1 MLKIGKIVENSP
13 AERCKRLSIGD
24 RILAVNGINITQM
37 NHIEIVK
44 LIKESGNSITLTIG
58 SPFTNENN
66 NNSSSSDLQPI
77 TTAGISPSSYLTQ
90 NESNGIKS
98 QVDFGSK

>member
-1 MLKIGKIVENSP
+1 MKIGKIVENSP
-13 AERCKRLSIGD
+13 AERCKRLSVGD

-58 SPFTNENN
+58 A
-66 NNSSSSDLQPI
+66 PI
-77 TTAGISPSSYLTQ
+77 VSG
-90 NESNGIKS
+90 
-98 QVDFGSK
+98 

>member
-1 MLKIGKIVENSP
+1 M
-13 AERCKRLSIGD
+13 
-24 RILAVNGINITQM
+24 NGINITQM

-58 SPFTNENN
+58 SPFTSDNN
-66 NNSSSSDLQPI
+66 NVSDLQQPI
-77 TTAGISPSSYLTQ
+77 ITNGISPSSYLAQT
-90 NESNGIKS
+90 NENNGIKS

>member
-1 MLKIGKIVENSP
+1 MENSP
-13 AERCKRLSIGD
+13 AERCKKLKVGD

-58 SPFTNENN
+58 SPTFNN
-66 NNSSSSDLQPI
+66 NGRRLNFIL
-77 TTAGISPSSYLTQ
+77 
-90 NESNGIKS
+90 
-98 QVDFGSK
+98 

>member
-1 MLKIGKIVENSP
+1 MENSP
-13 AERCKRLSIGD
+13 AERCKRLNIGD

-58 SPFTNENN
+58 SPYMEENMPTYLSPNETNG
-66 NNSSSSDLQPI
+66 L
-77 TTAGISPSSYLTQ
+77 
-90 NESNGIKS
+90 KS
-98 QVDFGSK
+98 QVDYGAK

>member
-1 MLKIGKIVENSP
+1 V
-13 AERCKRLSIGD
+13 GD

-58 SPFTNENN
+58 APTFNN
-66 NNSSSSDLQPI
+66 
-77 TTAGISPSSYLTQ
+77 
-90 NESNGIKS
+90 
-98 QVDFGSK
+98 GS

>member
-1 MLKIGKIVENSP
+1 MENSP
-13 AERCKRLSIGD
+13 AERCKRLNVGD

-58 SPFTNENN
+58 SPIPGKIIFKANE
-66 NNSSSSDLQPI
+66 
-77 TTAGISPSSYLTQ
+77 
-90 NESNGIKS
+90 K
-98 QVDFGSK
+98 